1 MNSLI
6 IFLLLG
12 VGAIVVLAIAVIAFV
27 WTSYN
32 KLVKLRNRVDEG
44 FAQISTQLQ
53 RRFDLIPN
61 LVETVKGYAKHED
74 SVFEKVTEARAQ
86 AGAALQSNSVEGA
99 TEARHQLDKAAV
111 SINAVAESYP
121 DLKASANFINLQE
134 ELTSTENKVS
144 FARQN
149 YNENVNAYNTARQ
162 SFPTN
167 FVAKFGNFDAR
178 DFFDVDTEEARV
190 APKVSF

>member
-1 MNSLI
+1 MSSIILI
-6 IFLLLG
+6 LLLG
-12 VGAIVVLAIAVIAFV
+12 LGAIVLLAIAVVAFV

-32 KLVKLRNRVDEG
+32 KLIKLRNRVDEG

-74 SVFEKVTEARAQ
+74 SVFAKVTEARAQ
-86 AGAALQSNSVEGA
+86 AGAALSKGNVEGA
-99 TEARHQLDKAAV
+99 TEARHQLDQAAMN
-111 SINAVAESYP
+111 INAVAENYP

-149 YNENVNAYNTARQ
+149 YNENVNNYNTARQ
-162 SFPTN
+162 QFPTN
-167 FVAKFGNFDAR
+167 IVANFTKFENR
-178 DFFDVDTEEARV
+178 EFFDVDSEEARV

>member
-1 MNSLI
+1 MSSLTI
-6 IFLLLG
+6 VLLVG
-12 VGAIVVLAIAVIAFV
+12 VLAVVVLVVAVIAFI

-32 KLVKLRNRVDEG
+32 KLIRLRNRVDEG

-74 SVFEKVTEARAQ
+74 NVFEKVTEARAQ
-86 AGAALQSNSVEGA
+86 AGAALNSGSVEGA
-99 TEARHQLDKAAV
+99 TEARHQLDRAAM
-111 SINAVAESYP
+111 SINAVAENYP

-149 YNENVNAYNTARQ
+149 YNENVNNYNTARE

-167 FVAKFGNFDAR
+167 FVAKFGKFENR
-178 DFFDVDTEEARV
+178 TFFDVENEEARV

>member
-1 MNSLI
+1 MSSLI
-6 IFLLLG
+6 VLLLLG

-32 KLVKLRNRVDEG
+32 KLIRLRNRVDEG

-149 YNENVNAYNTARQ
+149 YNENVNSYNTARQ

-167 FVAKFGNFDAR
+167 FVAKFGNFEAR
-178 DFFDVDTEEARV
+178 SFFDVDVEEART

>member
-1 MNSLI
+1 MGSMMI
-6 IFLLLG
+6 LLLIG
-12 VGAIVVLAIAVIAFV
+12 VALIVLLIVAVIAFV

-74 SVFEKVTEARAQ
+74 SVFEKVTNARAQ
-86 AGAALQSNSVEGA
+86 AGAALQEGSVEGA
-99 TEARHQLDKAAV
+99 TEARQQLDKAAV
-111 SINAVAESYP
+111 SINAVAENYP

-167 FVAKFGNFDAR
+167 FVAKFGKFEAR
-178 DFFDVDTEEARV
+178 DFFDVETEEARV

>member
-1 MNSLI
+1 MGSALI
-6 IFLLLG
+6 ILLILIG
-12 VGAIVVLAIAVIAFV
+12 LVILLALSIVIFV

-32 KLVKLRNRVDEG
+32 KLITLRNRVDEG
-44 FAQISTQLQ
+44 LSQINTQLQ

-74 SVFEKVTEARAQ
+74 SVFDKVTNARAE
-86 AGAALQSNSVEGA
+86 AGKALSQGNVEGA
-99 TEARHQLDKAAV
+99 TEARHQLDRAAM
-111 SINAVAESYP
+111 SINAVAENYP

-149 YNENVNAYNTARQ
+149 YNENVNQYNTARQ
-162 SFPTN
+162 VFPTN
-167 FVAKFGNFDAR
+167 IVAKFTNFEDR
-178 DFFDVDTEEARV
+178 SFFDVENEEARV

>member
-74 SVFEKVTEARAQ
+74 SVFEKVTQARAS
-86 AGAALQSNSVEGA
+86 AGAALQEGSVEGA
-99 TEARHQLDKAAV
+99 AEARHQLDKAAV
-111 SINAVAESYP
+111 SINAVAENYP

-149 YNENVNAYNTARQ
+149 YNENVNTYNTARQ

-167 FVAKFGNFDAR
+167 FVAKFGNFENR

>member
-1 MNSLI
+1 MGSI
-6 IFLLLG
+6 MILLLIG
-12 VGAIVVLAIAVIAFV
+12 VAAIALLIVAIIAFV

-74 SVFEKVTEARAQ
+74 SVFEKVTNARAQ
-86 AGAALQSNSVEGA
+86 AGAALQEGSIEGA

-111 SINAVAESYP
+111 SINAVAENYP

-167 FVAKFGNFDAR
+167 LVAKFGNFEAR
-178 DFFDVDTEEARV
+178 DFFDVETEEARV